1 MDTDGGSA
9 RGESRALPGAEVEAW
24 SYTTTQQACVHL
36 TGAHKALSEGGGGQS
51 VGMEWEIGREQ
62 TAVAVKGKVQERD
75 KM

>member
-36 TGAHKALSEGGGGQS
+36 TGAHKAVSEGEGGQS
-51 VGMEWEIGREQ
+51 VGME
-62 TAVAVKGKVQERD
+62 
-75 KM
+75 